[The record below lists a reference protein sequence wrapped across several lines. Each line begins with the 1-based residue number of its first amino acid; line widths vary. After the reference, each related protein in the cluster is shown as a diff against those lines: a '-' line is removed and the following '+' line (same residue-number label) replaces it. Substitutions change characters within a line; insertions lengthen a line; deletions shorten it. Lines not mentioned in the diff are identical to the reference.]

1 MALMPN
7 EPPPPVSLEVSSEFK
22 RNLRVLAKRYRS
34 IRSDLEPVLAQL
46 QAGECPGDQIAGI
59 DYTVFKVRVR
69 NRDAQR
75 GKSGGYRVIYYS
87 RTKTTVTL
95 ITIYSKSDQGD
106 VSNSKI
112 RQIIESH
119 PSQ

>member
-1 MALMPN
+1 MPN

-59 DYTVFKVRVR
+59 DAHPTT
-69 NRDAQR
+69 ALMLA
-75 GKSGGYRVIYYS
+75 SGAVGNSPVSIKAESPLGSFMVGGIYRLVPGRLQGCHLYRADGWGYW
-87 RTKTTVTL
+87 
-95 ITIYSKSDQGD
+95 SD
-106 VSNSKI
+106 
-112 RQIIESH
+112 
-119 PSQ
+119 

>member
-1 MALMPN
+1 MPN

-59 DYTVFKVRVR
+59 D
-69 NRDAQR
+69 A
-75 GKSGGYRVIYYS
+75 
-87 RTKTTVTL
+87 
-95 ITIYSKSDQGD
+95 
-106 VSNSKI
+106 
-112 RQIIESH
+112 H
-119 PSQ
+119 PSYDCSDASIWCCGQFPRSQ